1 MVGLSSKGNEFFLG
15 FFGNSERYDVI
26 DKVSSVALLVT
37 TDDKDPINFTVKYF
51 NIILTRTAQRGQTTR
66 IDLPTNSSNNDIRVQ
81 NMMERNKAIHV
92 KAEGD
97 KLLTVYGISS
107 VSSDMFEGFLALP
120 CHLYENVSKSK
131 YPYKYTV
138 FSAQTNDTGSLTGE
152 FRKSRILIVACDQ
165 KENTSVEIRL
175 TDVVEVPDSWPGTKR
190 RYDARETLGLNDTLI
205 PGGTVMIET
214 PAGRDLSG
222 TFIRSDKPI
231 SVFVGHRCA
240 QVPTGKDHCNYIV
253 EQIPPDITWGTK
265 FFTVPLGLRQSGELY
280 RIETTN
286 QKEKVTVTVNVTCMT
301 EGEVRPRVV
310 FRNEKIKRFDHREF
324 NTSVNCSSL
333 TGGSSSCRR
342 EFCCIETSEPAIVM
356 MYGKGDELDKVRPP
370 EESDSFGA
378 WGDPTM
384 VLVPPVHQYSNDF
397 TISTKDDLT
406 GDTFYSYISYAIPA
420 KHFNNS
426 AAGRSAFTIDD
437 TEFSPESGYQPIRC
451 SNGEICGYGA
461 YSNITN
467 DDHLVQYN
475 KAGAGMYLYVYGFT
489 EFASIAYPAGFNMDL
504 LPSPT
509 TPEPTPTTSEL

>member
-1 MVGLSSKGNEFFLG
+1 MVGLSSKGNEFSLG
-15 FFGNSERYDVI
+15 FFGNSEAYDVT
-26 DKVSSVALLVT
+26 DKISSVALLVT
-37 TDDKDPINFTVKYF
+37 TDDEGPVNFTVKYF
-51 NIILTRTAQRGQTTR
+51 NITLTRTAQRGQTTH
-66 IDLPTNSSNNDIRVQ
+66 IDLPTSRNNDIRVQ
-81 NMMERNKAIHV
+81 DMTEQNKAIHV

-107 VSSDMFEGFLALP
+107 ISSDMFEGFLALP
-120 CHLYENVSKSK
+120 CHSYENVSN
-131 YPYKYTV
+131 PYNYTV

-165 KENTSVEIRL
+165 KENTSVKIRL

-190 RYDARETLGLNDTLI
+190 KYDAKDKLSLDNTLI

-253 EQIPPDITWGTK
+253 EQIPPDVTWGTK
-265 FFTVPLGLRQSGELY
+265 FFTAPLSLRRSGERY
-280 RIETTN
+280 RIETTR
-286 QKEKVTVTVNVTCMT
+286 KTDVIVNVTCTT
-301 EGEVRPRVV
+301 EGEAQPRVV
-310 FRNEKIKRFDHREF
+310 KNEYIIKRFQHLEF
-324 NTSVNCSSL
+324 DTLVNCSNS

-342 EFCCIETSEPAIVM
+342 DFCCIETSEPAIVM

-370 EESDSFGA
+370 KESDSFGA

-384 VLVPPVHQYSNDF
+384 VLVPPVHQYSNNF
-397 TISTKDDLT
+397 TISTRDNLT
-406 GDTFYSYISYAIPA
+406 MDTFYSYISYAIPA
-420 KHFNNS
+420 EHFNNS
-426 AAGRSAFTIDD
+426 AAHRSAFTIDD
-437 TEFSPESGYQPIRC
+437 TEFSPGSGYQPIFC

-467 DDHLVQYN
+467 ADHLVQYN